1 MASKE
6 RTFSCIKCPYCHT
19 SHAVKLWF
27 LCGDNRTTAD
37 WVDFMTT
44 DPGDSDCLCNVYACP
59 QCGRIT
65 VIDAEKVV
73 ANG

>member
-1 MASKE
+1 MSVKE
-6 RTFSCIKCPYCHT
+6 RTFSGIKCPYCHT

-44 DPGDSDCLCNVYACP
+44 DPDDRDCLCNVYAC
-59 QCGRIT
+59 QKCGRIT
-65 VIDAEKVV
+65 VLDAEK
-73 ANG
+73 GGRR